1 MSSLRQTV
9 LVDATDLAVG
19 TVLTDGEFRR
29 IETILALRKT
39 DAGVYFT
46 TDASE
51 MANAGEYFYPKGRRV
66 AVRPSR

>member
-29 IETILALRKT
+29 IETILTLRKT
-39 DAGVYFT
+39 DAGTYFT

-51 MANAGEYFYPKGRRV
+51 ALGAGEYFYPRARRV
-66 AVRPSR
+66 AARPSR